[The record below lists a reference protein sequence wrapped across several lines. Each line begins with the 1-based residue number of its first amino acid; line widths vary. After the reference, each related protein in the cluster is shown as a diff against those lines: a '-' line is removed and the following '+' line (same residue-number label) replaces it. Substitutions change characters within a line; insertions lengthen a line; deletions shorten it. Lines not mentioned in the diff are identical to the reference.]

1 MKDKLKKILL
11 TALCLMTLPLFCF
24 CNTTET
30 TAMNTENTVKITV
43 INDVAE
49 ADIWILADTEA
60 NRKTTL
66 WGTATVK
73 KMAEGE
79 SRETMICEPGDNGQ
93 YLFRMIDADKFY
105 YSADALSLEEGWTL
119 RVSGED
125 IGSITLEVT
134 DENGVLQNTYEVF
147 CARL

>member
-1 MKDKLKKILL
+1 
-11 TALCLMTLPLFCF
+11 
-24 CNTTET
+24 
-30 TAMNTENTVKITV
+30 MNTENTVKITV